1 MDVNEK
7 KQRNN
12 LKNQWI
18 EMSLWTNDQKIS
30 ITPNE
35 TLDGLK
41 LNTKEVNNDNSFM
54 TYLSFDETRALI
66 QLLELQIRNYEE

>member
-12 LKNQWI
+12 LKNHWV
-18 EMSLWTNDQKIS
+18 EMSLWIEDQKIS

-41 LNTKEVNNDNSFM
+41 LNTKEVNDDDSFI
-54 TYLSFDETRALI
+54 TYLSFDEARALI
-66 QLLELQIRNYEE
+66 QLLELQIRNYEN